1 MKKIIVLILLLTIL
15 VITGIEK
22 KGEFSFA
29 SYFDYGELTVFRQS
43 GGEAEILPNITTY
56 KNDKAILG
64 ESMFFKNVEVNSLLK
79 TLSANILWTEQIVEE
94 NLTILYCYSPN
105 IPKTVRLNNN
115 NINLQIATTDDY
127 TVLGWPMIL
136 GSF

>member
-1 MKKIIVLILLLTIL
+1 MKKIIVLILLLAIL
-15 VITGIEK
+15 VISGIEK

-29 SYFDYGELTVFRQS
+29 SYFDYGELTIFRQS
-43 GGEAEILPNITTY
+43 SGEVEILPNITTY

-64 ESMFFKNVEVNSLLK
+64 ESMFFENVEVDTLLK
-79 TLSANILWTEQIVEE
+79 TLSANILCTEQVVEE

-105 IPKTVRLNNN
+105 IPKIVSFNNF
-115 NINLQIATTDDY
+115 NINLQVATTDDY
-127 TVLGWPMIL
+127 TVIGWPMIL